1 MSHDRRFL
9 AFPTAGWSAVLV
21 VGLGLAALLV
31 LMAACSSSD
40 LPSDPMA
47 YPDEGPALTAD
58 ELAVPADLQ
67 VVGAA
72 DTFVRLSWS
81 DTTGS
86 LPAIVIQGRQQ
97 GDREFSLWH
106 IVTAGVQEWDA
117 PVQPDSS
124 YVFRIAARNREGHSP
139 YTEEVAATALPM
151 HYLEVSGG
159 VHRDGPCR
167 ASVFFRFGR
176 ANFFSPP
183 GTLTI
188 SGPAGWND
196 DRVFRSS
203 WGTRYIGLN
212 HRGAVT
218 GFYELEFEAG
228 GRRFEA
234 RIFIDASLVLPLP
247 SVDIEDLGAGRVAV
261 SWDRPQADSFSFAF
275 GPAHSGA
282 PFGGTSSPD
291 TVVVFEE
298 TAVEHMLTVGAHRSD
313 LQGQPASSSWS
324 TRLTYPLAAVIPAF
338 SIER

>member
-1 MSHDRRFL
+1 VSRDRRFL
-9 AFPTAGWSAVLV
+9 AFPAAGRPAVLAV
-21 VGLGLAALLV
+21 YQGLAALLV
-31 LMAACSSSD
+31 LVAACSKSG

-47 YPDEGPALTAD
+47 YPDEGPALSAD
-58 ELAVPADLQ
+58 ELAVPADLE

-86 LPAIVIQGRQQ
+86 LPAIVIQGRLQ
-97 GDREFSLWH
+97 GDQDFSLWH
-106 IVTAGVQEWDA
+106 IVPAGVQEWDA

-124 YVFRIAARNREGHSP
+124 YAFRIAARNGEGHSP

-159 VHRDGPCR
+159 VHRDGPCCT
-167 ASVFFRFGR
+167 SVFFRFGR

-196 DRVFRSS
+196 DRVFQSS
-203 WGTRYIGLN
+203 WGSRYIGLN
-212 HRGAVT
+212 GRGAAT
-218 GFYELEFEAG
+218 GFYELEFQAG

-234 RIFIDASLVLPLP
+234 RAFIDASLVLPLP
-247 SVDIEDLGAGRVAV
+247 SVDIEDLGVGRMAV
-261 SWDRPQADSFSFAF
+261 SWDCPDADSFSFTF
-275 GPAHSGA
+275 GPAQSGA
-282 PFGGTSSPD
+282 VIGGTSSRD

-298 TAVEHMLTVGAHRSD
+298 TAVEHILEVGAHRAD

-324 TRLTYPLAAVIPAF
+324 TRLTYPLAAVTPAG
-338 SIER
+338 R